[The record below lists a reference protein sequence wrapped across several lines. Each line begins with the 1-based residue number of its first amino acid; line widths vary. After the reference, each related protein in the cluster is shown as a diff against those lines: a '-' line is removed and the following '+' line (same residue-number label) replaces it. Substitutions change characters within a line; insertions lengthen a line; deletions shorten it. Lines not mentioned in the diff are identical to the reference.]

1 MDFNNIDELF
11 NDVRK
16 TISNNIIPKLAEEIE
31 EVVQEESEHI
41 YEEYTPYGSNKYN
54 RTYDFKDRKNIE
66 SSILNSQEDITIT
79 VQNNSLAKGD
89 NKGEFLDNYIE
100 NGIYGW
106 SHKPPKRPFM
116 ERSAEKIQNEHIV
129 EEIVTT
135 TLSKKY
141 DLE

>member
-11 NDVRK
+11 NDIKK
-16 TISNNIIPKLAEEIE
+16 TVSNNTIPKLTDKIE
-31 EVVQEESEHI
+31 EVVQEESEYI

-66 SSILNSQEDITIT
+66 SSIVDLEEDITIT

-89 NKGEFLDNYIE
+89 DKGEFLDNYIE

-129 EEIVTT
+129 EEVIKT
-135 TLSKKY
+135 TLNKKY

>member
-1 MDFNNIDELF
+1 MDFNSIDELF
-11 NDVRK
+11 NDVK
-16 TISNNIIPKLAEEIE
+16 STVSNNTVPKLSDKIE
-31 EVVQEESEHI
+31 EVVQEESEYI
-41 YEEYTPYGSNKYN
+41 YEEYIPYGNNKYN

-66 SSILNSQEDITIT
+66 STIIDLQEDITIT

-116 ERSAEKIQNEHIV
+116 ERSVEKIQNEHIV
-129 EEIVTT
+129 EEIVIT

>member
-1 MDFNNIDELF
+1 MDFNSIDELF
-11 NDVRK
+11 NDIKLTV
-16 TISNNIIPKLAEEIE
+16 SNNTVPKLSDKIE
-31 EVVQEESEHI
+31 EVVQEESEYI
-41 YEEYTPYGSNKYN
+41 YEEYIPYGNNKYN

-66 SSILNSQEDITIT
+66 STIIDLQEDITIT

-116 ERSAEKIQNEHIV
+116 ERSVEKIQNEHIV
-129 EEIVTT
+129 EEIVIT

>member
-1 MDFNNIDELF
+1 M
-11 NDVRK
+11 
-16 TISNNIIPKLAEEIE
+16 
-31 EVVQEESEHI
+31 VQEESEYI
-41 YEEYTPYGSNKYN
+41 YEEYIPYGNNKYN

-66 SSILNSQEDITIT
+66 STIIDLQEDITIT

-116 ERSAEKIQNEHIV
+116 ERSVEKIQNEHIV
-129 EEIVTT
+129 EEIVIT